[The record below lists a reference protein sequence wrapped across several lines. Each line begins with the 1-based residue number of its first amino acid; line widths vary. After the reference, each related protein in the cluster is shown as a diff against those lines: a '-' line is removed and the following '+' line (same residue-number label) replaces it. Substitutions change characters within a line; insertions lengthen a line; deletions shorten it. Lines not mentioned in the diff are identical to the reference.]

1 LEQLSGGRLGQYTSE
16 LQQGQAA
23 DLNELITSNLLS
35 AGREAFGF
43 DQAQLNQALMGMTDQ
58 QRMQIEGLATKDLSD
73 QKNRQNL
80 IDAIYRITGQNGEQ
94 LTMKLRPIADPMKDA
109 ATSLATASAEFKA
122 SVDKLVEALPKDTR
136 TPRGPIGDSA
146 MSNLGNTLSSHNA
159 VNSRL
164 AGKRSI
170 TSSYRNYALGSLKS
184 DHVTGRALDITG
196 QNLVSYRDSMN
207 SSGGFAEFHGRGDS
221 RHLHVVPPQGG
232 NPIGDSYTA
241 VGAAGTQGSTS
252 GVGNVTNNYSFTISG
267 TNAED
272 IANVV
277 MRKIAMTNKS
287 NAERR

>member
-1 LEQLSGGRLGQYTSE
+1 
-16 LQQGQAA
+16 
-23 DLNELITSNLLS
+23 
-35 AGREAFGF
+35 
-43 DQAQLNQALMGMTDQ
+43 
-58 QRMQIEGLATKDLSD
+58 
-73 QKNRQNL
+73 
-80 IDAIYRITGQNGEQ
+80 
-94 LTMKLRPIADPMKDA
+94 
-109 ATSLATASAEFKA
+109 
-122 SVDKLVEALPKDTR
+122 
-136 TPRGPIGDSA
+136 
-146 MSNLGNTLSSHNA
+146 
-159 VNSRL
+159 
-164 AGKRSI
+164 
-170 TSSYRNYALGSLKS
+170 
-184 DHVTGRALDITG
+184 
-196 QNLVSYRDSMN
+196 MN